1 MNHKFGESGVAYGQ
15 LYFVRDT
22 LNVLHKYNPELQVGM
37 RIRVKEKKHRN
48 RLPEYFF
55 RASYIDHKCS
65 YWNWLFNKI
74 PSQHGVLS
82 TNNWL
87 L

>member
-37 RIRVKEKKHRN
+37 RIRVKEKK
-48 RLPEYFF
+48 
-55 RASYIDHKCS
+55 
-65 YWNWLFNKI
+65 
-74 PSQHGVLS
+74 
-82 TNNWL
+82 T
-87 L
+87 